1 MQSNKEQMAIVVRF
15 EDSAA
20 DIREYFLGFVQ
31 CTDGVTGRALA
42 DLILA
47 KVEKWGLGLEKLRGQ
62 GYDGAGNMAGHIN
75 GCAAL
80 IRNEQPAAMYF
91 HCASHLLNLS
101 VVSLTNIP
109 HVRNM
114 WDILTQVS
122 LFFKGSPK
130 RESALEKAVEE
141 QGELISGTKKRLVDL
156 CRTRWVERHDALVTF
171 ADLYPAVVALFQD
184 IEDGGAGWNMETKSK
199 AASLLNGI
207 TRFAFI
213 VAFQTTAKI
222 MAYIFG
228 LTVKLQSV
236 NKDICKAYQE
246 VSIVQENLVKVRNDI
261 DNKFNQWWDDILEMA
276 DQVRTVELD

>member
-1 MQSNKEQMAIVVRF
+1 
-15 EDSAA
+15 
-20 DIREYFLGFVQ
+20 
-31 CTDGVTGRALA
+31 
-42 DLILA
+42 
-47 KVEKWGLGLEKLRGQ
+47 
-62 GYDGAGNMAGHIN
+62 MAGHIN

-80 IRNEQPAAMYF
+80 IRNQQPAAMYF
-91 HCASHLLNLS
+91 YCASHLLNLS

-228 LTVKLQSV
+228 LTVKLFRV
-236 NKDICKAYQE
+236 
-246 VSIVQENLVKVRNDI
+246 
-261 DNKFNQWWDDILEMA
+261 
-276 DQVRTVELD
+276 